1 MWPVT
6 NMQLT
11 NLGDNGLKVL
21 RKTETRFM
29 SIPEEKYVVSRSLSN
44 FALRSINWQR
54 QLISQSTKTFTI
66 SEQLC
71 VGQFRKRI
79 LKIQGD

>member
-44 FALRSINWQR
+44 FALRSYK
-54 QLISQSTKTFTI
+54 LAT
-66 SEQLC
+66 
-71 VGQFRKRI
+71 
-79 LKIQGD
+79 